1 MTPFQEVV
9 RLKVER
15 YKATPVRQDKIDIRV
30 KAIEPFLSHDE
41 AVFIVRKYE
50 LNVRNN

>member
-15 YKATPVRQDKIDIRV
+15 KKALVKRQAEIDQQIKRL
-30 KAIEPFLSHDE
+30 EPRLLHDE
-41 AVFIVRKYE
+41 AVFIVKKYE
-50 LNVRNN
+50 DC